1 MDFILKLAISISVII
16 FCAQIGRQ
24 NPTFA
29 GLIATMPL
37 TGLIVL
43 VWIYTDNPGRGDVII
58 DYTRGVVWG
67 IAPTVLF
74 FLTVL
79 ICLKKDLPFLLALCI
94 SFAVW
99 LMGAVIHQWFLR

>member
-1 MDFILKLAISISVII
+1 MDFIVKLAVSVSVIVL
-16 FCAQIGRQ
+16 CAQIGKQ
-24 NPTFA
+24 NPTLA

-43 VWIYTDNPGRGDVII
+43 VWIYTDNPGRCDVII

-79 ICLKKDLPFLLALCI
+79 ICLKKHFPFPLALCI

-99 LMGAVIHQWFLR
+99 LMGAFVHQWFLH